1 MKNSGSAKPENDI
14 YEQAWL
20 LWNKIEDFSMELWQ
34 TFEQYFLQKCIDMDN
49 DEYKKRCHKKMYS

>member
-1 MKNSGSAKPENDI
+1 MKNTGSAKPENDI

-49 DEYKKRCHKKMYS
+49 DEYEKRCHK